1 MAVGESE
8 LMAALLVGGEKVT
21 QLINRCTIYELLY
34 LSSEV
39 SGPSTLA
46 MENLTTALTALY
58 LVVLRFLARAK
69 NLYDKGSVSRTL
81 GSVLGSKVLKFVDSC
96 KDLETQVDTEA
107 RILDRIQD
115 REARN
120 LDRIQNREARNL
132 DRIQDR
138 EARNLD
144 RIQDREANMKLKS
157 LFEDLRSP
165 ILRVDARVSALSD
178 EYEVDKRNKILF
190 WVSDIPYEEI
200 HYVARKG
207 WTKGTG
213 KWLLNHERHVE
224 WRASSASTI
233 LWLHGMR
240 KCV

>member
-1 MAVGESE
+1 MGESE
-8 LMAALLVGGEKVT
+8 LMAALLIGGEKVT

-34 LSSEV
+34 LPLDV
-39 SGPSTLA
+39 SGPFKLA
-46 MENLTTALTALY
+46 MENLKTALTDLY
-58 LVVLRFLARAK
+58 LAVLRFLARAK
-69 NLYDKGSVSRTL
+69 KEYDKGSVSRTL
-81 GSVLGSKVLKFVDSC
+81 GSVLHSKVLEFVESC

-107 RILDRIQD
+107 RNLDRIQD
-115 REARN
+115 
-120 LDRIQNREARNL
+120 REARNL

-144 RIQDREANMKLKS
+144 RIQDREAIMKLKS

-165 ILRVDARVSALSD
+165 ILHVDARVSALSD
-178 EYEVDKRNKILF
+178 EYEVDKRSKILS
-190 WVSDIPYEEI
+190 WISDIPYKGI
-200 HYVARKG
+200 HNVARKG

-213 KWLLNHERHVE
+213 NWLLEHDRYLK

-240 KCV
+240 KCIYNI

>member
-21 QLINRCTIYELLY
+21 QLINRCTVYELLY

-58 LVVLRFLARAK
+58 LVVLRFLACAK
-69 NLYDKGSVSRTL
+69 KLYDKGSVSRTL
-81 GSVLGSKVLKFVDSC
+81 GSVLRSKVLEFVESC
-96 KDLETQVDTEA
+96 KDLETQVDT
-107 RILDRIQD
+107 
-115 REARN
+115 
-120 LDRIQNREARNL
+120 
-132 DRIQDR
+132 

-165 ILRVDARVSALSD
+165 ILRVDPRVSALSD
-178 EYEVDKRNKILF
+178 EYEVDKRNKILS

-240 KCV
+240 KCIYNI

>member
-81 GSVLGSKVLKFVDSC
+81 GSVLGSKVLKFVESC

-107 RILDRIQD
+107 RI
-115 REARN
+115 
-120 LDRIQNREARNL
+120 
-132 DRIQDR
+132 
-138 EARNLD
+138 LD

>member
-1 MAVGESE
+1 MALGESE
-8 LMAALLVGGEKVT
+8 LIAALLVGEDKVT
-21 QLINRCTIYELLY
+21 QLINRCTIYERLY

-69 NLYDKGSVSRTL
+69 KFYDKGSVSRTL
-81 GSVLGSKVLKFVDSC
+81 GSGFGLKVLEFVESC

-107 RILDRIQD
+107 R
-115 REARN
+115 
-120 LDRIQNREARNL
+120 NL

-138 EARNLD
+138 EAT
-144 RIQDREANMKLKS
+144 MKLKS

-178 EYEVDKRNKILF
+178 EYEVNKRNKILS
-190 WVSDIPYEEI
+190 WISDIPYKGI
-200 HYVARKG
+200 HNVARKG

-213 KWLLNHERHVE
+213 NWLLEHDRYLK

-233 LWLHGMR
+233 LWLHGIR
-240 KCV
+240 KCIYNI

>member
-8 LMAALLVGGEKVT
+8 LMAALLVGGEKGT
-21 QLINRCTIYELLY
+21 QLINRCTIYERLY

-46 MENLTTALTALY
+46 MENMTTALTALY

-69 NLYDKGSVSRTL
+69 KLYDKGSVSRTL
-81 GSVLGSKVLKFVDSC
+81 GSVLGSKVLEFVESC
-96 KDLETQVDTEA
+96 KDLENQVDT
-107 RILDRIQD
+107 
-115 REARN
+115 
-120 LDRIQNREARNL
+120 EARNL